1 MSERP
6 IQRGRPKQAKS
17 EETESP
23 WSRAHSERS
32 GRDPHPNP
40 SPIEGEAPE
49 HRTPE
54 GGGASASREMRLY
67 GLNACLAAFA
77 KRPEALRKVY
87 LVEARIPVLKPVL
100 AWCVKHRLG
109 YRVVENAD
117 LEKLTASS
125 HHEGVCFEMLRAVPL
140 DLTQLLAAQPNAPA
154 PSLLL
159 WLDGVGN
166 PHNLGALLRSA
177 AHFGAAGAIVPQRSA
192 LDISGAAA
200 RVAEGAAEIVPLVR
214 APADAQARDALRAAG
229 YSLAATVPRNGV
241 NLYGCDLPAR
251 LVVIFGA
258 EQEGMSDSLIA
269 AADLRL
275 MIPGSGAVES
285 LNVAASAAVLLGE
298 YWRQH
303 AGDARQRVSAT
314 PAAPSP
320 RTSPWEA
327 RAPRETSHSDAKSP
341 AQRPRPKSH
350 R

>member
-1 MSERP
+1 
-6 IQRGRPKQAKS
+6 
-17 EETESP
+17 
-23 WSRAHSERS
+23 
-32 GRDPHPNP
+32 
-40 SPIEGEAPE
+40 
-49 HRTPE
+49 
-54 GGGASASREMRLY
+54 LY

-77 KRPEALRKVY
+77 KRPDALRKVY
-87 LVEARIPVLKPVL
+87 LIEARIPALKHVL

-125 HHEGVCFEMLRAVPL
+125 HHEGVCFEMLRAAPL
-140 DLTQLLAAQPNAPA
+140 DLAELLAAQPKAPA

-177 AHFGAAGAIVPQRSA
+177 AHFGAAGAIVPQQSA

-214 APADAQARDALRAAG
+214 APADARARDALRAAG

-241 NLYGCDLPAR
+241 SLYGCDLPAR
-251 LVVIFGA
+251 LVVVFGA
-258 EQEGMSDSLIA
+258 EREGMSDALLA

-275 MIPGSGAVES
+275 TIPGSGAVES

-303 AGDARQRVSAT
+303 AGDALQHVSA
-314 PAAPSP
+314 PGP
-320 RTSPWEA
+320 RASAWEA
-327 RAPRETSHSDAKSP
+327 RASRETTHAGANSP
-341 AQRPRPKSH
+341 ASRPRPKSH